1 MDGAHATPWT
11 DCHNHLLGWPAAEL
25 GRVVARM
32 ADAGVVRWVANATRE
47 AEWAAAGDMA
57 AVWPDRALAAVG
69 IHPWHAGEAEPGWEE
84 RLCGWLERHP
94 AATVGE
100 CGLDGSVAVDPA
112 VQRRVLRAQLR
123 LARALARVVTI
134 HCVRAWGWLLEDL
147 AEEPPPPRFLLHGYR
162 GSLET
167 ARQLARM
174 GAWFS
179 FHGSFLEPRCGKVLE
194 VFRRLP
200 ADRIVLESDA
210 PPQPPEHGWLG
221 SPGDPARLPDVGAG
235 LAAALGM
242 TADDLAR
249 QIEDNATR
257 LWWGGSNPG
266 APTSPSA

>member
-1 MDGAHATPWT
+1 MDGSPATTWT
-11 DCHNHLLGWPAAEL
+11 DCHNHLLGWPTAEL

-32 ADAGVVRWVANATRE
+32 TAAGVAHWVANATCE
-47 AEWAAAGDMA
+47 AEWQAAGEMAAA
-57 AVWPDRALAAVG
+57 WPGRALVAVG
-69 IHPWHAGEAEPGWEE
+69 IHPWQAGEAAPGWEE

-100 CGLDGSVAVDPA
+100 CGLDGSVAVDPE
-112 VQRRVLRAQLR
+112 VQRRVFRGQLR
-123 LARALARVVTI
+123 LARALGRVASL
-134 HCVRAWGWLLEDL
+134 HCVRAWGWMLEVL

-179 FHGSFLEPRCGKVLE
+179 FHGSFLEPRCAKVLE

-200 ADRIVLESDA
+200 TDRIVLESDA
-210 PPQPPEHGWLG
+210 PLQPPLTGWLD
-221 SPGDPARLPDVGAG
+221 SPGDPAWLPDVGAG

-242 TADDLAR
+242 SAGELAR
-249 QIEDNATR
+249 QVEDNATR
-257 LWWGGSNPG
+257 LWQGR
-266 APTSPSA
+266 